1 MTQSLYVPGTLV
13 DVGNVLVDIGTGYF
27 VTKTNDQAKDFL
39 QRKITLLEKNSKAV
53 EGVIAAKYQNLEM
66 VARVMDKNMRKFQE
80 EQHVEDSTAT

>member
-39 QRKITLLEKNSKAV
+39 QRKITLLCVFA
-53 EGVIAAKYQNLEM
+53 L
-66 VARVMDKNMRKFQE
+66 FQE
-80 EQHVEDSTAT
+80 NFITFQEFLKNKSTHYPKPYDPPVCGAKTQCAHTE